1 MTMTAEQYIE
11 RVIDAMPRTT
21 PLRAQIAMELRGH
34 IAERVN
40 TGQPLADVITQLG
53 DPGKLAESYL
63 AAEPLIAANP
73 FRRLAAKVLDVLIV
87 LAVIGPV
94 LLSIGLLAR
103 SEGGVWVVLLL
114 LFLIGSS
121 IVFVVYTIAAETLY
135 SQTIGKWLLNLRVVR
150 ESGARI
156 SVGQAIVRQLPAV
169 LQVGWIDAMFA
180 LFTEKSQRAF
190 EMLSKTRVVV
200 ASQEVK

>member
-11 RVIDAMPRTT
+11 RVIDAMPRAT

-34 IAERVN
+34 IAERVSN
-40 TGQPLADVITQLG
+40 GQSLADVIVL
-53 DPGKLAESYL
+53 L
-63 AAEPLIAANP
+63 AA
-73 FRRLAAKVLDVLIV
+73 IV
-87 LAVIGPV
+87 PV
-94 LLSIGLLAR
+94 LLFTGLLAR
-103 SEGGVWVVLLL
+103 SEGVWVVLLL
-114 LFLIGSS
+114 ILLIGTT
-121 IVFVVYTIAAETLY
+121 IVFFFYTIAAETLF
-135 SQTIGKWLLNLRVVR
+135 SQTIGKWLLSLRVVR

-156 SVGQAIVRQLPAV
+156 SLGQAIVRQLPAV

-200 ASQEVK
+200 ASQEV

>member
-11 RVIDAMPRTT
+11 QVIDAMPRAT

-34 IAERVN
+34 IAERVGN
-40 TGQPLADVITQLG
+40 GQPLAEVIKQLG
-53 DPGKLAESYL
+53 DPGMLAESYL

-73 FRRLAAKVLDVLIV
+73 FRRLAAKTLDILVV
-87 LAVIGPV
+87 LAAIVPV
-94 LLSIGLLAR
+94 LLFTGLLAR
-103 SEGGVWVVLLL
+103 SEGVWVVLLL
-114 LFLIGSS
+114 ILLIGTT
-121 IVFVVYTIAAETLY
+121 IVFFFYTIAAETLF
-135 SQTIGKWLLNLRVVR
+135 SQTIGKWLLSLRVVR

-156 SVGQAIVRQLPAV
+156 SLGQAIVRQLPAV

>member
-11 RVIDAMPRTT
+11 RVIDAMPRAT

-34 IAERVN
+34 IAERVSN
-40 TGQPLADVITQLG
+40 GQPLADVIVQLG
-53 DPGKLAESYL
+53 DPGTLAESYL

-73 FRRLAAKVLDVLIV
+73 FRRLGAKILDVLVV
-87 LAVIGPV
+87 LAAIVPV
-94 LLSIGLLAR
+94 LLFTGLLAR
-103 SEGGVWVVLLL
+103 SEGVWVVLLVIL
-114 LFLIGSS
+114 LIGTT
-121 IVFVVYTIAAETLY
+121 IVFFFYTITAETLF

-156 SVGQAIVRQLPAV
+156 SLGQAIVRQLPAV